1 MTRMTAAM
9 IPRAAGAKPAGPAQY
24 TYICIQ
30 RTARDASLI
39 CVYARRV
46 HVVESTRRRNPNT
59 SVIRITNLPDG
70 ANTQVRGRAPP
81 ARLPPRVLASQPRDG
96 YTSTPRRAA
105 PNLHQQPVL
114 RRPSSLFNV

>member
-1 MTRMTAAM
+1 MIAMTRMTAAM

-46 HVVESTRRRNPNT
+46 HVVESTAATKPEHIGN
-59 SVIRITNLPDG
+59 SHHE
-70 ANTQVRGRAPP
+70 P
-81 ARLPPRVLASQPRDG
+81 ARRC
-96 YTSTPRRAA
+96 
-105 PNLHQQPVL
+105 
-114 RRPSSLFNV
+114 